1 MHLIVANTHKLLHR
15 IDAGEI
21 DFAIVEGFF
30 EKREYDSLLFSRES
44 YVAVCGTQAH
54 FARPPHK
61 VEDLLGERLL
71 LREEGS
77 GTREILERYL
87 EGRNLTVQD
96 FRQTAQVSNL
106 HAIKTLAQ
114 HGCGITFLYE
124 AAVREELAEG
134 KLRVLPLEDFPLR
147 HDFSF
152 LWRRGSLFAD
162 RYREIFDFM
171 QSVGNNAVPTKMSAG
186 STSYPQ
192 NRPEALTNAWG
203 GGKL

>member
-1 MHLIVANTHKLLHR
+1 MKNVNMIPCFFRKLMWRFVAHKHICAAAAQGR
-15 IDAGEI
+15 GSFGRTVASAGR
-21 DFAIVEGFF
+21 G
-30 EKREYDSLLFSRES
+30 
-44 YVAVCGTQAH
+44 QAG
-54 FARPPHK
+54 R
-61 VEDLLGERLL
+61 
-71 LREEGS
+71 
-77 GTREILERYL
+77 REILERYL

-203 GGKL
+203 GGKV